1 MAKDKDPAVLFYT
14 GDFLADTTLWTY
26 EELGMYIKL
35 LCIQHLNGGIK
46 ECDLLQVCGD
56 KERVLE
62 KFKMLEDGLYY
73 NDRMLE
79 ETNSRANY
87 VLSRHENGAKGGRP
101 KKPTQNH
108 MVLSR
113 LTYAKPTQNH
123 MGNENENINI
133 SEDLIVLSNNISTN
147 LGDEPQNEGQAPQSP
162 SKKRVE
168 RLSSRLLPLEERFV
182 RFWQAYPRKRAKDD
196 AKRRWMSLKPSEAL
210 LEVMLAAIE
219 EQKKSAEWK
228 KEGGKFIPYPATWLN
243 RGQWNDEV
251 SSTVASEDEVDI
263 PKYSNF
269 SADEAMDAAITRSY
283 SPATEA
289 SEKLFEDALKRTYG
303 G

>member
-1 MAKDKDPAVLFYT
+1 MSKNKDPAVLFYT

-35 LCIQHLNGGIK
+35 LCLQHLNGGIK

-62 KFKMLEDGLYY
+62 KFDLLEDGLYY

-79 ETNSRANY
+79 ETNSRANF
-87 VLSRHENGAKGGRP
+87 VQSRHENGSKGGRP

-108 MVLSR
+108 MVSSR
-113 LTYAKPTQNH
+113 LTYTKPTQNL
-123 MGNENENINI
+123 GENENENINI
-133 SEDLIVLSNNISTN
+133 SEDLIVQSNNISTN
-147 LGDEPQNEGQAPQSP
+147 LGDEPQSASNAPKNEGQSP
-162 SKKRVE
+162 SKE
-168 RLSSRLLPLEERFV
+168 EQAPRLAPLEERFS
-182 RFWQAYPRKRAKDD
+182 RFWEAYPRKRAKDD

-210 LEVMLAAIE
+210 LEVMLAAID
-219 EQKKSAEWK
+219 EQNKSAEWK

-243 RGQWNDEV
+243 RGQWNDELTPQGESAAPGV
-251 SSTVASEDEVDI
+251 

-269 SADEAMDAAITRSY
+269 GADEAFTKALMRSGM
-283 SPATEA
+283 
-289 SEKLFEDALKRTYG
+289 SEEKARRTCDEYK
-303 G
+303 

>member
-1 MAKDKDPAVLFYT
+1 MSKNKDPAVLFYT

-35 LCIQHLNGGIK
+35 LCLQHLNGGIK

-62 KFKMLEDGLYY
+62 KFDLLEDGLYY

-79 ETNSRANY
+79 ETNSRANFIQ
-87 VLSRHENGAKGGRP
+87 SRYENGSKGGRP

-108 MVLSR
+108 MVSSR
-113 LTYAKPTQNH
+113 LTYTKPRQNL
-123 MGNENENINI
+123 GENENENINI
-133 SEDLIVLSNNISTN
+133 SEDLIVQSNNISTN
-147 LGDEPQNEGQAPQSP
+147 LEDEPQSASNAPQNEGQAP
-162 SKKRVE
+162 
-168 RLSSRLLPLEERFV
+168 RLAPLEERFS
-182 RFWQAYPRKRAKDD
+182 RFWEAYPRKRAKDD

-219 EQKKSAEWK
+219 EQKNSAEWK
-228 KEGGKFIPYPATWLN
+228 KEDGKFIPYPATWLN
-243 RGQWNDEV
+243 RGQWNDEL
-251 SSTVASEDEVDI
+251 SEQKESAPSV

-269 SADEAMDAAITRSY
+269 NA
-283 SPATEA
+283 
-289 SEKLFEDALKRTYG
+289 EDALEKAIERSSTPITIPVSDDELFADALRRTYG